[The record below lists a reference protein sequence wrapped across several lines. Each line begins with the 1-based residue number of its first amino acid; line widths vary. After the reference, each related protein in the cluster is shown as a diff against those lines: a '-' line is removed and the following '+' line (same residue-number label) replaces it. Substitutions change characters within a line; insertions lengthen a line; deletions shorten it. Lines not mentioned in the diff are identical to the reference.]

1 MLPPLSPRDV
11 LSCVPPLPPLTWNT
25 FPTSLCFAVAQRAFA
40 TGTCKWFN
48 ISKGYGA
55 FLALPTTCTE
65 GAPPHTTAPPIPS
78 STLPRLP
85 RALGFITPDDKG
97 QPDCFVHQSAVQMT
111 NNGFRFLKENERVR
125 HWGCVAHFAPLH
137 SPPHT
142 PPLCSHATNS
152 LRPQTSQVQ
161 YDVSNGER
169 GVQAV
174 NVRQESGQPFER
186 TDGEGGL
193 AEGGDRRREGGFSS
207 GGPRRGGGGGGG
219 ERRPRRDSPA

>member
-1 MLPPLSPRDV
+1 
-11 LSCVPPLPPLTWNT
+11 
-25 FPTSLCFAVAQRAFA
+25 
-40 TGTCKWFN
+40 
-48 ISKGYGA
+48 
-55 FLALPTTCTE
+55 
-65 GAPPHTTAPPIPS
+65 
-78 STLPRLP
+78 
-85 RALGFITPDDKG
+85 
-97 QPDCFVHQSAVQMT
+97 MT

-125 HWGCVAHFAPLH
+125 RWGCVAPFAPLH
-137 SPPHT
+137 SPHT
-142 PPLCSHATNS
+142 PTTLMLFSLNNS

-186 TDGEGGL
+186 TDGEGGH

-219 ERRPRRDSPA
+219 GERRPRRDSPA